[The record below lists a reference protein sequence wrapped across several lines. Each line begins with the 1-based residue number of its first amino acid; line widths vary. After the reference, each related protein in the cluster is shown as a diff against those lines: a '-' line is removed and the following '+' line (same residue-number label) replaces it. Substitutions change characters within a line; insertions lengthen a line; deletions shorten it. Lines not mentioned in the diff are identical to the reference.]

1 MVYVRYLDSGACGYA
16 ETDDDFSSVAH
27 EEFGS
32 GGSCDSIVDTTM
44 EEFGHNGFD
53 WIEPHGEQS
62 AGGDWCDDAS
72 YPDQYR
78 THDRYDDYAIECGV
92 FHNLDDFHDNRWT
105 EYLEPV
111 ASPDGNETGD
121 NNGDLNNGIE

>member
-53 WIEPHGEQS
+53 
-62 AGGDWCDDAS
+62 
-72 YPDQYR
+72 
-78 THDRYDDYAIECGV
+78 
-92 FHNLDDFHDNRWT
+92 
-105 EYLEPV
+105 
-111 ASPDGNETGD
+111 
-121 NNGDLNNGIE
+121 